1 MVKVLEN
8 RAVDLDIAPG
18 VKDGSD
24 LKNQAD
30 AVTYV
35 GPLATYSLL
44 FPQHYLSIIQGQS
57 NAIGEELLTLHYL
70 SVLKW

>member
-18 VKDGSD
+18 VQDGGD

-30 AVTYV
+30 AVAYV
-35 GPLATYSLL
+35 GPRNPPSTPCSAATL
-44 FPQHYLSIIQGQS
+44 QRQTGK
-57 NAIGEELLTLHYL
+57 NDC
-70 SVLKW
+70 

>member
-35 GPLATYSLL
+35 GPLPTYSLL
-44 FPQHYLSIIQGQS
+44 IPQRFLSILRG
-57 NAIGEELLTLHYL
+57 
-70 SVLKW
+70 

>member
-18 VKDGSD
+18 VKDGSE

-35 GPLATYSLL
+35 GPFIYVPYLTLLYPLTTYLPTHSV
-44 FPQHYLSIIQGQS
+44 YLSYEDNQS
-57 NAIGEELLTLHYL
+57 N
-70 SVLKW
+70 

>member
-35 GPLATYSLL
+35 GPPTYLPTHSIPI
-44 FPQHYLSIIQGQS
+44 PQRFLSI
-57 NAIGEELLTLHYL
+57 L
-70 SVLKW
+70 

>member
-18 VKDGSD
+18 VKDGGD

-30 AVTYV
+30 ALTYG
-35 GPLATYSLL
+35 GPRTPPPPLL
-44 FPQHYLSIIQGQS
+44 HPV
-57 NAIGEELLTLHYL
+57 
-70 SVLKW
+70 VLFYKDR

>member
-35 GPLATYSLL
+35 GPPTYLPTHSIPI
-44 FPQHYLSIIQGQS
+44 PQRFLSIIR
-57 NAIGEELLTLHYL
+57 ELI
-70 SVLKW
+70 KW